1 MTLYYAEQPAKS
13 TPVFYDQPD
22 SQIPSTPLNKRIIM
36 PSKMFLIKEELKT
49 FAAQNPDTPIY
60 NASQGDG
67 GLTLG
72 GIPPRTCGCSDS
84 ISS

>member
-1 MTLYYAEQPAKS
+1 MTLYYAELPAKS

-49 FAAQNPDTPIY
+49 FAAHNPNTPIY
-60 NASQGDG
+60 NAS
-67 GLTLG
+67 
-72 GIPPRTCGCSDS
+72 
-84 ISS
+84 